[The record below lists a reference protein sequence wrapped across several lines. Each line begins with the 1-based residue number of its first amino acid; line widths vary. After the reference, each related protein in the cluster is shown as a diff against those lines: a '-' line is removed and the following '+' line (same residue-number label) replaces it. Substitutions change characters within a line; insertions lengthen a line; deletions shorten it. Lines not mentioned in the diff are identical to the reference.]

1 MLIARSEISEHVTLK
16 FTGTLFTFV
25 VCGHYD
31 SFRKDICALFL
42 PGLILT
48 AAAETY
54 LTVWNPTDD
63 MNVSW
68 KEGQRVKIYN
78 LKASAARYL
87 DTMIVECTTG
97 ALKNLFSD
105 LAM

>member
-1 MLIARSEISEHVTLK
+1 MPYKQVFCIY
-16 FTGTLFTFV
+16 FY
-25 VCGHYD
+25 GHYD
-31 SFRKDICALFL
+31 SFTKDICALFL

-54 LTVWNPTDD
+54 LTVWNPTED

-87 DTMIVECTTG
+87 DTIIVECTTG
-97 ALKNLFSD
+97 A
-105 LAM
+105 